1 MNSLNTIVCD
11 VHTPFVPAISNTWN
25 MCFEEQFTFCTECEQ
40 NIERWA
46 DVSEPFSPWSKW
58 KVSN

>member
-1 MNSLNTIVCD
+1 MNSTITQCVS
-11 VHTPFVPAISNTWN
+11 HTPQMSAISYTSN
-25 MCFEEQFTFCTECEQ
+25 MCFEEQFTFCVECEQ

-46 DVSEPFSPWSKW
+46 DLDNPYSSWSKW